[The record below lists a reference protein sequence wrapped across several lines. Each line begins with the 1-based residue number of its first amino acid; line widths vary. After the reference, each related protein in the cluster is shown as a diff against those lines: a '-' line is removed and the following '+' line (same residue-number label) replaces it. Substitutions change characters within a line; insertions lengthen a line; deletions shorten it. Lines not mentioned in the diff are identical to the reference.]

1 MSGSGLVDL
10 DGVGEVGSLG
20 AVGGAEGWVGGSGA
34 GALVWALSMAKQE
47 RTRVAWRVA
56 RKDALRRATAWKVEL
71 ERRARD
77 AEAA

>member
-1 MSGSGLVDL
+1 
-10 DGVGEVGSLG
+10 
-20 AVGGAEGWVGGSGA
+20 
-34 GALVWALSMAKQE
+34 MAKQE
-47 RTRVAWRVA
+47 RMRVAWRVA